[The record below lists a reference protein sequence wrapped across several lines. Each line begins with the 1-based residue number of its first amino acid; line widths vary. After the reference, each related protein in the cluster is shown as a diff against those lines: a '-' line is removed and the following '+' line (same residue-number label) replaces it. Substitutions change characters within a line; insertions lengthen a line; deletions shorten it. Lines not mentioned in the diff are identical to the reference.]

1 MTNPSLKVKAEI
13 KWAFL
18 NKPNEMSERYQVDL
32 CNLSAG
38 AVKALESLGVEVKHK
53 EGNGHYIT
61 CKSKN
66 PIKAFDDGGA
76 MLDSNVVV
84 GNGSKANVLLSTYE
98 WTFKGKKGVSPSL
111 KRLVVTDLIE
121 YGGGSDDALVFS
133 EADDDDIL

>member
-18 NKPNEMSERYQVDL
+18 SKPNEMSERYQVDL
-32 CNLSAG
+32 CNLSAA

-53 EGNGHYIT
+53 EENGHYIT

-76 MLDSNVVV
+76 LLEQDVLV
-84 GNGSKANVLLSTYE
+84 GNGSKANALLSTYD
-98 WTFKGKKGVSPSL
+98 WSFKGKKGVSASL
-111 KRLVVTDLIE
+111 KRLVITDLVE
-121 YGGGSDDALVFS
+121 YGGKGDVVFS
-133 EADDDDIL
+133 EDDDDIL